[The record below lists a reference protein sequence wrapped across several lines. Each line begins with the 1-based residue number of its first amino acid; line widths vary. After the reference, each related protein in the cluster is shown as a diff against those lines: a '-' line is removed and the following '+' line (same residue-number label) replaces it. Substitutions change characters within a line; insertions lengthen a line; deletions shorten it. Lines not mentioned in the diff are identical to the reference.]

1 MLGFSAR
8 LRIMRSKYV
17 PSCRTLELQL
27 NVIYSDPLS
36 REHFAP
42 VLLDFHSTS
51 ALHDAGQESKSSKAN
66 TDPPLLLQQSMLE
79 KTPTMARSRAQYSN
93 ESFRPACVQELM
105 PKQNT
110 AKSAQLR
117 L

>member
-1 MLGFSAR
+1 
-8 LRIMRSKYV
+8 MRSKYV

-66 TDPPLLLQQSMLE
+66 TDPHNYCSNQCWKRRQQWPEAERNTIM
-79 KTPTMARSRAQYSN
+79 RASDLPVCRN
-93 ESFRPACVQELM
+93 
-105 PKQNT
+105 
-110 AKSAQLR
+110 
-117 L
+117 